1 MSTTSLEIRTNQNQ
15 LSRSSP
21 ISPVLSDM
29 SRVRQGV
36 LIDTACIIIALLSL
50 TLFITLAGLTGYY
63 ADIEDYDTANQFF
76 TSQNLT
82 WLVWG
87 SFYMIIMLYL
97 WIRFIG
103 VAWDNMSDLDRS
115 HTIKRACAPLS
126 STKSMIKD
134 TDRDNNSDQ
143 NNQSNDRNHEEETT
157 DNDIIS
163 EYDEK
168 LNDEDLINFI
178 KPNYQNLFGN
188 SIVTKYDD
196 QFIPSPY
203 PSNFKDNDNNSIIGT
218 SSVPFINTN
227 ITITN
232 DPLKNIP
239 QHFRRQSDS
248 SIIKQQKRSHSSSPI
263 FLRNLNDSPK
273 YSDETFHQELVIENP
288 LSPTSTIATT
298 IFDRRR
304 SKFTSTTTSSD
315 SITLSNSG
323 GEVNIGRN
331 NINRF
336 NEGFASLP
344 TTPTVGN
351 VGNVNGN
358 QQNNNLHNTSVRNQQ
373 LKEWLLKKPSPA
385 IPRPQRLDSYR
396 ETYCIKDRILKDL
409 RVFTELELKTDFI

>member
-63 ADIEDYDTANQFF
+63 ADIEDYNTANQFF
-76 TSQNLT
+76 ISQNLT

-103 VAWDNMSDLDRS
+103 VAWDNMSDLDRAS
-115 HTIKRACAPLS
+115 APLS
-126 STKSMIKD
+126 STRSIIKD
-134 TDRDNNSDQ
+134 TDHDNNSDQ
-143 NNQSNDRNHEEETT
+143 NNQYNDRNHEEETT

-178 KPNYQNLFGN
+178 KPNYQNLFGG
-188 SIVTKYDD
+188 SIVKYDD

-218 SSVPFINTN
+218 SSIPFINNNSN
-227 ITITN
+227 ITITTN
-232 DPLKNIP
+232 DPLKKLP

-248 SIIKQQKRSHSSSPI
+248 SIIKQQQKRSQSSSPI

-273 YSDETFHQELVIENP
+273 YSDEIFHQELVIDNP
-288 LSPTSTIATT
+288 LSPLSPTTTIAT

-304 SKFTSTTTSSD
+304 K
-315 SITLSNSG
+315 
-323 GEVNIGRN
+323 
-331 NINRF
+331 
-336 NEGFASLP
+336 
-344 TTPTVGN
+344 
-351 VGNVNGN
+351 
-358 QQNNNLHNTSVRNQQ
+358 
-373 LKEWLLKKPSPA
+373 WLLKKPSPA

-396 ETYCIKDRILKDL
+396 ENLDL
-409 RVFTELELKTDFI
+409 GAY

>member
-1 MSTTSLEIRTNQNQ
+1 M
-15 LSRSSP
+15 
-21 ISPVLSDM
+21 ISN
-29 SRVRQGV
+29 
-36 LIDTACIIIALLSL
+36 LLK
-50 TLFITLAGLTGYY
+50 TPG
-63 ADIEDYDTANQFF
+63 
-76 TSQNLT
+76 
-82 WLVWG
+82 
-87 SFYMIIMLYL
+87 
-97 WIRFIG
+97 
-103 VAWDNMSDLDRS
+103 
-115 HTIKRACAPLS
+115 ACAPLS

-143 NNQSNDRNHEEETT
+143 NNQSNDRNHEEEAT

-178 KPNYQNLFGN
+178 KPNYQNLFGKN

-273 YSDETFHQELVIENP
+273 YSDETFHQEMVIENP

-315 SITLSNSG
+315 SITLSSPTTLYNNDINSNSNNNNNNNNNNNFSSNNNNNNSNNNNNNNDNDSQFIENENIHRRQFHHSYSYSYSNSTPSVPRSYFLHNRSNSG

-336 NEGFASLP
+336 NEGSASLP
-344 TTPTVGN
+344 TTPTIGN

-396 ETYCIKDRILKDL
+396 ESI
-409 RVFTELELKTDFI
+409 